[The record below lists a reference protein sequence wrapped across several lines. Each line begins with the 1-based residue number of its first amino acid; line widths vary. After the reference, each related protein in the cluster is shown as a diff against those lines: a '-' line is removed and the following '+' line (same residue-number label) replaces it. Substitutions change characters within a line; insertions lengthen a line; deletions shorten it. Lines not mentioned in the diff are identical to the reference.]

1 MLADFYAYLSK
12 DAPLSALLGGEGHIY
27 PDVAPEGAN
36 APYLVYGIASDGG
49 AEEVLGELSI
59 RVSVYADS
67 ALKAEAIAHRLKAML
82 NVQDAI
88 AIPST
93 AYRIRWCKQL
103 AGSGMYE
110 PDTRLYN
117 RALVF
122 SFKFTEVI

>member
-1 MLADFYAYLSK
+1 M
-12 DAPLSALLGGEGHIY
+12 
-27 PDVAPEGAN
+27 
-36 APYLVYGIASDGG
+36 VYGIASDGG

-67 ALKAEAIAHRLKAML
+67 ALKAEAIAVRVKRLL
-82 NVQDAI
+82 DVQDAI
-88 AIPST
+88 AIPS
-93 AYRIRWCKQL
+93 AKYRIRWCKQL